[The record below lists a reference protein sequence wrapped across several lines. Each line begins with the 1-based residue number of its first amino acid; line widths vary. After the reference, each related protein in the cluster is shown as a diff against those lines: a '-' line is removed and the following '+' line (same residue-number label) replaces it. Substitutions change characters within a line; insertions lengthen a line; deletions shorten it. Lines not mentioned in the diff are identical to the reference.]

1 MVDMVEV
8 HESYTSRQWSLMTQ
22 MFVFLI
28 ANAAL
33 IIYFIT
39 PFEDTLSPLN
49 LRGVAEVLLL
59 NNLLSP
65 ILNYCRV
72 SILFNRA
79 VHAPFAL
86 SKKKMASYF
95 AAEQANLGESYA
107 QCSQAIFVA
116 AFFLPIMPTGMLLT
130 SFGLLFRYYVDKHSL
145 LHRWE
150 RQAEMGPTMLAT
162 SCWHMMIACICAV
175 CMSHRYYSRWP
186 FDNTCIPGGTANY
199 GTAYSCDRDA
209 KIEHEQIPVFYKK
222 TSYMDD
228 DQRFASDGFK
238 VSRKSELPKKCTVL
252 YITASSS
259 SIQCARA
266 ITDSFF
272 CYFRRLNPT

>member
-28 ANAAL
+28 GNAAL
-33 IIYFIT
+33 IISFIT

-49 LRGVAEVLLL
+49 LRGIAEVLVL

-65 ILNYCRV
+65 VLNYCRV

-79 VHAPFAL
+79 VNAPFAL

-95 AAEQANLGESYA
+95 AAEQANMGESYA
-107 QCSQAIFVA
+107 QCSQAIFVGA
-116 AFFLPIMPTGMLLT
+116 YFLPIMPTGMLLT

-150 RQAEMGPTMLAT
+150 RQAEMGPGMLAT

-186 FDNTCIPGGTANY
+186 FDTVCRPSGY

-209 KIEHEQIPVFYKK
+209 KIDRESLLPIFYKK

-238 VSRKSELPKKCTVL
+238 VSCKSGFHKNCAVHCT
-252 YITASSS
+252 I
-259 SIQCARA
+259 
-266 ITDSFF
+266 
-272 CYFRRLNPT
+272 